1 MHPLQWSAGIWK
13 TRIGDGDIPS
23 QLEAAEATSTQ
34 GRTRCA
40 CRALRQPAHHL
51 AGRVRAARAYDDLA
65 AILIDHGKARAA
77 ALPPDL
83 ANRAALAVR
92 LDDRMADGGIMLKG
106 EMVSSVMSG
115 APDGPLSFRS
125 NT

>member
-1 MHPLQWSAGIWK
+1 MIAAGSA
-13 TRIGDGDIPS
+13 
-23 QLEAAEATSTQ
+23 
-34 GRTRCA
+34 RT
-40 CRALRQPAHHL
+40 
-51 AGRVRAARAYDDLA
+51 
-65 AILIDHGKARAA
+65 ILIDHGKARAA

-106 EMVSSVMSG
+106 EMISSVMSG